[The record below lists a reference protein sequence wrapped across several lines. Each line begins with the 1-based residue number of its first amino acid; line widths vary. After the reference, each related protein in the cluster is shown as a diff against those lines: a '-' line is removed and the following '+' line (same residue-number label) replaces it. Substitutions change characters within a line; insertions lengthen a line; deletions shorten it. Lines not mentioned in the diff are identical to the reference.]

1 MLARVIETTLKGGKR
16 QQGLRLIQD
25 ELVPFLQKQPGFMGY
40 QTGSRE
46 SDPNYVFSATF
57 WQSKQDAENCYAT
70 PAYNSIVAK
79 LRPLLSADLRPVFY
93 NVEISTTHQISV
105 GKAA

>member
-1 MLARVIETTLKGGKR
+1 MLARVIETTLKGGKK
-16 QQGLRLIQD
+16 QEALNVLQN

-40 QTGSRE
+40 QTGARE
-46 SDPNYVFSATF
+46 SDPNYVLSATF
-57 WQSKQDAENCYAT
+57 WKSKQDAENCYAT
-70 PAYNSIVAK
+70 PAYNSLVAK
-79 LRPLLSADLRPVFY
+79 LRPFLNADLRPVFY